1 MDQEKVVIE
10 LQNGKM
16 AILVI
21 QPLNSEMEVDDLLR
35 IDYGNIMGEIL
46 TWPLMYNRISNL
58 RAEQESIVSQV
69 KMDTDIFEAQL
80 MEEHRKRLTA
90 TGNKFTVGEVETAVK
105 LDTRYSIKRKGL
117 FKVQK
122 NFAYLDA
129 LYWSAQSKD
138 QKLNKMI
145 DKMRPEEFEKELL
158 EDTINGVMIKLSRK
172 VI

>member
-1 MDQEKVVIE
+1 MEKEKVIIE

-16 AILVI
+16 ATLVI
-21 QPLNSEMEVDDLLR
+21 QPFESEMEIDDMLK

-58 RAEQESIVSQV
+58 RAEQENIVSQV

-80 MEEHRKRLTA
+80 MEEHRKRLTGS
-90 TGNKFTVGEVETAVK
+90 GNKFTVGEVESAVK
-105 LDTRYSIKRKGL
+105 LDARYAVKKRH
-117 FKVQK
+117 FFQVQK

-158 EDTINGVMIKLSRK
+158 EDTINGVMIKFSRK

>member
-1 MDQEKVVIE
+1 MDKEQVVIE

-16 AILVI
+16 AILVL
-21 QPLNSEMEVDDLLR
+21 QPFNSEMEVDDLLR

-58 RAEQESIVSQV
+58 RAEQEYLVSQT

-80 MEEHRKRLTA
+80 TEEHRKRLTGS
-90 TGNKFTVGEVETAVK
+90 GNKFTVGEVESAVK
-105 LDTRYSIKRKGL
+105 MDARYSIKRKSL
-117 FKVQK
+117 FQAQK
-122 NFAYLDA
+122 NFAYLDS

-138 QKLNKMI
+138 QKLNKII